1 MDILNKLREEL
12 QVERWQVEAAVKL
25 IDEGNTIPFISRYRK
40 EATGSLNDE
49 VLRNLYERLNY
60 LRNLEEKKTS
70 VMASIEEQG
79 KLTDDLKNKIL
90 AAETLVVVEDLYR
103 PYRPKRKTRA
113 SVAKEKGLDGLA
125 DLIREQKFSGSLEE
139 AAAAYVNPEKG
150 AADTKEALQGAQ
162 DILAEGISDEADYR
176 MYIRKITMDEGKLTS
191 TARDEKAQ
199 SVYEMYYQYEEPLK
213 KAAGHRVL
221 ALNRGET
228 EKFLTVKVEAPRD
241 RILQY
246 LAKKVITEE
255 NPVTE
260 AVLRAVIEDSYDRLI
275 SPAIERDIRNEL
287 TEKAEEGAISVF
299 GKNLEQLLMQPPI
312 AGHVVL
318 GWDPAFRTGCKLAV
332 VDATGK
338 VLDTKVI
345 YPTAPQ
351 NKVEE
356 AKKELKKLIDKYDIS
371 LISVGNGTAS
381 RESEQVIVDL
391 IKELKKPV
399 QYVIVNEAGASVYS
413 ASKLATEEFPQ
424 FDVGQRSAASI
435 ARRLQD
441 PLSELVKID
450 PKSIGVGQ
458 YQHDMNQKK
467 LGEALG
473 GVVEDC
479 VNRVGV
485 DLNTASAPLLEYIS
499 GISKTVAKN
508 IVEYREANGRF
519 TNRKQLLKVPKLGP
533 KAFEQCAGFLRIA
546 DGENPLDATSVHP
559 ESYPAT
565 MELLKKLELSM
576 EDVRMLQAEAKKGR
590 AAQNTSGADSK
601 NTSGDA
607 ARQNVSAKNKANRKD
622 RRQNGFNIR
631 NTDTAMGRAL
641 AAAMQGMTL
650 DADNGGTDKKGAN
663 ASGRSGAGASN
674 AANASTGAAAGSST
688 SGSQKTAA
696 VSALERRI
704 PDKKKLAEELG
715 IGEITLTDIVR
726 ELEKPARDPR
736 EDMPRPI
743 LRSDVLDMKDLKP
756 GMVLKGT
763 VRNVIDFGVFV
774 DIGVHQDG
782 LVHISQITDRFIKH
796 PLEAVSVGDIVDV
809 KVLDVDPVKKRIGLT
824 MRLDQK

>member
-60 LRNLEEKKTS
+60 LRNLEEKKTA

-221 ALNRGET
+221 ALNRGEV

-275 SPAIERDIRNEL
+275 APAIERDIRNEL

-607 ARQNVSAKNKANRKD
+607 VRQNVSAKNKANRKD

-650 DADNGGTDKKGAN
+650 DADNGGTGKKGAN
-663 ASGRSGAGASN
+663 ASGRSGAGALN

-688 SGSQKTAA
+688 SGSQKAAA

>member
-1 MDILNKLREEL
+1 
-12 QVERWQVEAAVKL
+12 
-25 IDEGNTIPFISRYRK
+25 
-40 EATGSLNDE
+40 
-49 VLRNLYERLNY
+49 
-60 LRNLEEKKTS
+60 
-70 VMASIEEQG
+70 MASIEEQG

-221 ALNRGET
+221 ALNRGEA

-275 SPAIERDIRNEL
+275 APAIERDIRNEL

-607 ARQNVSAKNKANRKD
+607 TRQNVSAKNKANRKD

-650 DADNGGTDKKGAN
+650 DADNGGTGKKGAN

-674 AANASTGAAAGSST
+674 TANASTGATAGSST

-704 PDKKKLAEELG
+704 PDKKKLADELG